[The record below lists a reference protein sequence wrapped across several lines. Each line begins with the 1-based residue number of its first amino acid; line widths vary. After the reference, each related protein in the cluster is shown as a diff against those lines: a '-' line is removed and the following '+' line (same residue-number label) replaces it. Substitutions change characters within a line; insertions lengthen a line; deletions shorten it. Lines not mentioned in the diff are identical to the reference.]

1 MNLVKS
7 RIYLEKYLSRIS
19 NVKHRQAVTRFRT
32 SAHKYPVESGRYL
45 NIAHDSRVCTICNLN
60 EIGDEL
66 HYFSKCNNRKLIS
79 LRNDYLNKL
88 IEINSL
94 FSCFKHEDLFI
105 YCISMNDDSI
115 LNLTAKYL
123 YDINVIFNDCICNN

>member
-19 NVKHRQAVTRFRT
+19 NVKHHQAVTRFRT

-45 NIAHDSRVCTICNLN
+45 NIAHDSRACTICN
-60 EIGDEL
+60 
-66 HYFSKCNNRKLIS
+66 FSKCNNRKLTS